1 MKIIRS
7 KKFVIRGGASNRA
20 LTYLTEMTTYKN
32 LSIKSSSR
40 REEISFDRI
49 TARTFYSSG
58 VSPRSVRSLDCP
70 LINTLVVNDSRRT
83 GQASCNDALTPF
95 KPLPDSIRRRL
106 CKISSRGSL
115 RATYF
120 SSSRPF
126 SCFESKNL
134 ERIHRFIDAIVLG

>member
-40 REEISFDRI
+40 REEINFDRI

-95 KPLPDSIRRRL
+95 KRFSPRFDSPPIMQNFFARIASCDL
-106 CKISSRGSL
+106 LFTLSSFLVFREQKSGKDS
-115 RATYF
+115 
-120 SSSRPF
+120 
-126 SCFESKNL
+126 
-134 ERIHRFIDAIVLG
+134 